1 MQNSDIIQR
10 LINIESFALGLAKEA
25 EAARKEIE
33 QENAKDHAV
42 SMKIAGI
49 VNNRT
54 VSLLTKKDRPH
65 PAKNDRRS

>member
-1 MQNSDIIQR
+1 MTNSDIIQR

-33 QENAKDHAV
+33 QQQSANHAV
-42 SMKIAGI
+42 SMKISEM
-49 VNNRT
+49 VNKRT
-54 VSLLTKKDRPH
+54 VSLLSKKDRPH